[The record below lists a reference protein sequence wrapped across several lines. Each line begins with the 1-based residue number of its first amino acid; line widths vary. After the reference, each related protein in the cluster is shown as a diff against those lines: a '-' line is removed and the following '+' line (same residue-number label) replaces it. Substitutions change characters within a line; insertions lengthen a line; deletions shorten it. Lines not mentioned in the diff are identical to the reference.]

1 MKDQTDL
8 RELEQILAKSRQPS
22 PGKSPEE
29 SLNEALDVTLLA
41 MSNLS
46 QDQLQTLYDHL
57 IGELASRGIDE
68 EITGNT
74 SSSAA
79 DLSLDSEMQ
88 EVASLVQTMRNNL
101 SRQAATGQAVSN
113 REIRETIGACVNA
126 IKILT
131 SHQKTV
137 RNIERQRMLELTLIE
152 VLGEY
157 DNGMQAEFLSR
168 FRDRLDRVQ
177 K

>member
-8 RELEQILAKSRQPS
+8 RELEQILAKSRQPT

-29 SLNEALDVTLLA
+29 SLNEALDMTLLA
-41 MSNLS
+41 MSGLS
-46 QDQLQTLYDHL
+46 HDQLQTLYDHL

-68 EITGNT
+68 EVTGNII
-74 SSSAA
+74 SSAA

-88 EVASLVQTMRNNL
+88 EVVSLVQTMRNNL
-101 SRQAATGQAVSN
+101 ARQAATGQAVSN

-157 DNGMQAEFLSR
+157 DNEMQTEFLSR
-168 FRDRLDRVQ
+168 FRDRLDKVQ